1 MSCASI
7 KRHVLSQSVKS
18 RRGPRPQR
26 HPTPQ
31 VSPLKLMT
39 TGLDRIGSSDDLKKA
54 LDNCSGVYKVATN
67 LLSFPALPFFNLIS
81 GPIPYPFILPFPSP
95 SLPILFSFTPL
106 FLSLFPLPFL
116 LPQQLATLYNPVIA
130 KTANLF

>member
-1 MSCASI
+1 MLCATVYSDG
-7 KRHVLSQSVKS
+7 LSQSVKS

-54 LDNCSGVYKVATN
+54 LNNCSGVYKVARLTCC
-67 LLSFPALPFFNLIS
+67 
-81 GPIPYPFILPFPSP
+81 PSP
-95 SLPILFSFTPL
+95 PSHFST
-106 FLSLFPLPFL
+106 
-116 LPQQLATLYNPVIA
+116 
-130 KTANLF
+130 